1 MKKYLRR
8 VMTEREMDVAL
19 ARIAGEI
26 LQDHPQLEETL
37 IVGIRRRGVPLAELL
52 QKKIAAQVGKPIEC
66 GSLDITFYRDD
77 FSLVATQ
84 PVVHGSQLP
93 FPIDRKKILLVDDVL
108 YTGRTIRAALESILD
123 YGRPDRVELVV
134 LVDRGHRELP
144 IQADYV
150 GRFIETAEDEV
161 VEVRL
166 PPVDK
171 EQGVYLSTLELMQ
184 QEDED
189 D

>member
-19 ARIAGEI
+19 SRVAAEI
-26 LQDHPQLEETL
+26 IRDHPGLEDTL

-52 QKKIAAQVGKPIEC
+52 QEKIAAQVGKTIEC

-84 PVVHGSQLP
+84 PVVHGSQLS
-93 FPIDRKKILLVDDVL
+93 FPIDRQKILLVDDVL
-108 YTGRTIRAALESILD
+108 FTGRTIRAALESVLD

-150 GRFIETAEDEV
+150 GKFIETVQNEM

-166 PPVDK
+166 PPVDSNTA
-171 EQGVYLSTLELMQ
+171 VYVSTHELMRQ
-184 QEDED
+184 GNGD

>member
-1 MKKYLRR
+1 
-8 VMTEREMDVAL
+8 MTQREMDVAL
-19 ARIAGEI
+19 SRIAAEI
-26 LQDHPQLEETL
+26 IQDHPGLEDSL

-52 QKKIAAQVGKPIEC
+52 QEKITAQAGKTIEC

-93 FPIDRKKILLVDDVL
+93 FPIDRKKVLLVDDVL

-123 YGRPDRVELVV
+123 YGRPDKVELAV
-134 LVDRGHRELP
+134 LVDRGRRELP

-150 GRFIETAEDEV
+150 GKFIETAENEV

-166 PPVDK
+166 PPVDTD
-171 EQGVYLSTLELMQ
+171 QAVYLSTLELMQ
-184 QEDED
+184 QEDGD

>member
-8 VMTEREMDVAL
+8 VMTEEEMDVAL
-19 ARIAGEI
+19 SKLTIEI
-26 LQDHPQLEETL
+26 LQDHANLEDTL

-52 QKKIAAQVGKPIEC
+52 QEKIAARVGKRIEC

-108 YTGRTIRAALESILD
+108 YTGRTIRAALESVLD
-123 YGRPDRVELVV
+123 YGRPDKVELVV

-150 GRFIETAEDEV
+150 GAFIDTADNEM

-166 PPVDK
+166 PPVDN
-171 EQGVYLSTLELMQ
+171 ERGVYLSTLELMQ
-184 QEDED
+184 QGNGD

>member
-8 VMTEREMDVAL
+8 VMTQEEMDVAL
-19 ARIAGEI
+19 DRIVSDI
-26 LQDHPQLEETL
+26 LQDHPKLEDTL
-37 IVGIRRRGVPLAELL
+37 IVGIRRRGVPLAELI
-52 QKKIAAQVGKPIEC
+52 QEKIAARLGKRIEC

-108 YTGRTIRAALESILD
+108 YTGRTIRAALESVLD
-123 YGRPDRVELVV
+123 YGRPDKVKLVV

-150 GRFIETAEDEV
+150 GAVIETAEDEV

-166 PPVDK
+166 PPVDN
-171 EQGVYLSTLELMQ
+171 ERAVYLSTLELMQ
-184 QEDED
+184 QGNGD

>member
-19 ARIAGEI
+19 SRIAAEI
-26 LQDHPQLEETL
+26 IQDHPDVEDSL

-52 QKKIAAQVGKPIEC
+52 QEKITAQVGKTIEC

-93 FPIDRKKILLVDDVL
+93 FPIDRKEVLLVDDVL

-123 YGRPDRVELVV
+123 YGRPDKVELVV

-144 IQADYV
+144 IQANYV
-150 GRFIETAEDEV
+150 GKFIETAENEV

-166 PPVDK
+166 PPVDTD
-171 EQGVYLSTLELMQ
+171 QAVYLSTLELMQ
-184 QEDED
+184 QGDGD

>member
-8 VMTEREMDVAL
+8 VMTQREMDVAL
-19 ARIAGEI
+19 SRIAAEI
-26 LQDHPQLEETL
+26 IQDHPGLEDSL

-52 QKKIAAQVGKPIEC
+52 QEKITAQAGKTIEC

-77 FSLVATQ
+77 FSLAAMQ

-93 FPIDRKKILLVDDVL
+93 FPIDRKKVLLVDDVL

-123 YGRPDRVELVV
+123 YGRPDKVELVV

-150 GRFIETAEDEV
+150 GKFIETAENEV
-161 VEVRL
+161 IEVRL
-166 PPVDK
+166 PPVDTD
-171 EQGVYLSTLELMQ
+171 QAVYLSTFELMQ
-184 QEDED
+184 QGDGD

>member
-1 MKKYLRR
+1 MSKYLRR

-19 ARIAGEI
+19 SQIAVEI
-26 LQDHPQLEETL
+26 VRDRPRLDDTF

-52 QKKIAAQVGKPIEC
+52 QAEIAARLGKNIEY

-84 PVVHGSQLP
+84 PVVHGSELP

-108 YTGRTIRAALESILD
+108 FTGRTVRAALESILD
-123 YGRPDRVELVV
+123 YGRPDKVELVV

-144 IQADYV
+144 IQPNYV
-150 GRFIETAEDEV
+150 GRFIETAADEV
-161 VEVRL
+161 VEVRI
-166 PPVDK
+166 PPVDNDK
-171 EQGVYLSTLELMQ
+171 AVYLSTFELMQ
-184 QEDED
+184 QGNGD

>member
-8 VMTEREMDVAL
+8 VMTQEEMDVAL
-19 ARIAGEI
+19 DRIVSDI
-26 LQDHPQLEETL
+26 LQDHPKLEDTL
-37 IVGIRRRGVPLAELL
+37 IVGIRRRGVPLAELI
-52 QKKIAAQVGKPIEC
+52 QEKIAARLGKRIEC

-108 YTGRTIRAALESILD
+108 YTGRTIRAALESVLD
-123 YGRPDRVELVV
+123 YGRPDKVKLVV

-150 GRFIETAEDEV
+150 GAVIETEEDEV

-166 PPVDK
+166 PPVDN
-171 EQGVYLSTLELMQ
+171 ERAVYLSTLELMQ
-184 QEDED
+184 QGNGD